1 MPDALESED
10 IMDMVAVG
18 LLPATLVDNWIA
30 EIWVQ
35 IIKGLKLD
43 PNAVLRQ
50 GADLAGAVRPTNP
63 QLLAMLNKA
72 IAEVGHNATTI
83 SNRAKVHLLKIKQLH
98 AATQEADMERFRT
111 TLGIFDKAAI
121 DAPIENSTP
130 LAPPFGTL
138 AWTDTE
144 CGTLTKR
151 GAALLGTL

>member
-1 MPDALESED
+1 
-10 IMDMVAVG
+10 MDMVAVG
-18 LLPATLVDNWIA
+18 LLPATVVDNWIA

-83 SNRAKVHLLKIKQLH
+83 SVTPAPAEPRAL
-98 AATQEADMERFRT
+98 
-111 TLGIFDKAAI
+111 
-121 DAPIENSTP
+121 P
-130 LAPPFGTL
+130 LRNPRSAYT
-138 AWTDTE
+138 
-144 CGTLTKR
+144 R
-151 GAALLGTL
+151 HNI